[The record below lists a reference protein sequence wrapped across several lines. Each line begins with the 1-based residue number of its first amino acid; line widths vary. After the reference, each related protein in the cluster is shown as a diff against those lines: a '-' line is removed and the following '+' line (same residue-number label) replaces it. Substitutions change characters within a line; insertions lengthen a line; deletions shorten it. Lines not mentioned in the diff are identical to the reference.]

1 MLVIRLEET
10 AMWGGTP
17 LHEALVLRLRQSG
30 ALNSAAER
38 GVSVYGA
45 GGDGLSITI
54 TAIEAE
60 EKLWD
65 IIPVVRTMA
74 PKAMIALL
82 DAEVVAI
89 AS

>member
-1 MLVIRLEET
+1 MLVIRLEEN

-30 ALNSAAER
+30 ALNAAAER

-45 GGDGLSITI
+45 GGDGRSITI

-65 IIPVVRTMA
+65 IIPVVRAMA